1 MLIAAHS
8 GIDCDGRPACARRS
22 AIIHRIKAPEI
33 NCMGGFFRFDFANPT
48 NLDKIKA
55 VLQGGSFLKPESTK

>member
-1 MLIAAHS
+1 MIKAAHGGS
-8 GIDCDGRPACARRS
+8 TAPNATRALRP
-22 AIIHRIKAPEI
+22 AIIHRIKAAEI
-33 NCMGGFFRFDFANPT
+33 NCLGGFFRFDFANPT